1 MKGFK
6 LNPNRD
12 YVEKI
17 IDGIYRKDGHCPCQL
32 KVDYT
37 TLCPCDKFIHEGK
50 CCCKLYVP
58 IDKD

>member
-32 KVDYT
+32 LFVLVINLSMKESVAVNYM
-37 TLCPCDKFIHEGK
+37 FQ
-50 CCCKLYVP
+50 
-58 IDKD
+58 